1 MLLLLLKLK
10 LLKTPPNYVMVVS
23 RIMQFQ
29 LIPLQPNHQGE
40 EHYIADHLYKPHN
53 GLKMLK

>member
-1 MLLLLLKLK
+1 MLLKLK